1 MRRAADFTDGGA
13 DQSADKPKL
22 RREIGRNKRACAEI
36 AAAATLS
43 NGTAVLLPFCI
54 SYAIDRGVAE
64 RDPRLLLIG
73 TIATAAVAFANV
85 LGARLELGVTAV
97 RAQRYL
103 HDIRSRVVG
112 SIVEADL
119 DLFSREKSGAL
130 FARATNDVENLQR
143 FTEWALPMVLR
154 TMFLSVI
161 TLIAMTVASIEL
173 TAVVLGTLVPV
184 VIATFWYRR
193 VAFSAQVSV
202 RERVAQLFGHMNEH
216 LSGLR
221 VVQAFALED
230 ERLEDFRRL
239 NDHTFGARMKVARL
253 DLRYYALVEILY
265 PVSFV
270 ITLAAG
276 AWLIDAG
283 RLSVGEAVAFGLL
296 VGRLFE
302 PIHMVAEL
310 VEIVQS
316 AAASLGRILR
326 LIDETESGIAG
337 GGSEP
342 FRRGPGHL
350 QMQGVR
356 FRYADASAQTGAS
369 GEPAESSWVLDGADL
384 ELHPGERVALVGPSG
399 AGKSTLAK
407 VLVGFQ
413 KPSEGQ
419 VLVDGQPVESLEP
432 ISYRSSVCLVPQE
445 GYLFH
450 GSIAENIGLA
460 RPNATRQEV
469 EAVCRDL
476 GVLDRFLA
484 LPEGLETVVGTG
496 GASVSAGER
505 QLIALA
511 RALLADPSLL
521 ILDEATSNLDP
532 ATERDMAAALRRV
545 LEGRTAIV
553 IAHRTGTI
561 AMADRVVTIDA
572 GRIVE
577 AAPPAAV
584 PA

>member
-1 MRRAADFTDGGA
+1 MEDLSPGDAPTVPV
-13 DQSADKPKL
+13 KPKL
-22 RREIGRNKRACAEI
+22 RREIGRNRRACAEI

-54 SYAIDRGVAE
+54 SFAIDRGVAT

-73 TIATAAVAFANV
+73 TVATAVVAFANV

-119 DLFSREKSGAL
+119 DLFSRERSGAL

-154 TMFLSVI
+154 TIFLGVI
-161 TLIAMTVASIEL
+161 TLIAMTVASVEL
-173 TAVVLGTLVPV
+173 TAVVLATLIPV
-184 VIATFWYRR
+184 VIGTFWYRR

-202 RERVAQLFGHMNEH
+202 RERVAQMFGHMNEH

-270 ITLAAG
+270 VTLASG

-337 GGSEP
+337 GGTAP
-342 FRRGPGHL
+342 FRRGPGLL
-350 QMQGVR
+350 QVEGVR
-356 FRYADASAQTGAS
+356 FRYADTAANA
-369 GEPAESSWVLDGADL
+369 EESSWVLDGANL
-384 ELHPGERVALVGPSG
+384 ELQPGERVALVGPSG

-407 VLVGFQ
+407 ILVGFQ
-413 KPSEGQ
+413 KPAEGR

-460 RPNATRQEV
+460 RPDATREEV
-469 EAVCRDL
+469 ESVCRDL

-484 LPEGLETVVGTG
+484 LPEGLDTVVGTG

-553 IAHRTGTI
+553 IAHRSGTI
-561 AMADRVVTIDA
+561 AMADRVVTIED

-577 AAPPAAV
+577 TAKVGVGPGSTAA
-584 PA
+584 

>member
-1 MRRAADFTDGGA
+1 MSGRLPEDAL
-13 DQSADKPKL
+13 DKPKL
-22 RREIGRNKRACAEI
+22 RREVTRNRRACLEI
-36 AAAATLS
+36 AAASTLA

-54 SYAIDRGVAE
+54 SFAIDRGVAA
-64 RDPRLLLIG
+64 RDLRLLFLG
-73 TIATAAVAFANV
+73 TAAAAVVAIANI

-103 HDIRSRVVG
+103 GDIRTRVVG

-154 TMFLSVI
+154 TVFLGALTLVAMLAASV
-161 TLIAMTVASIEL
+161 EL
-173 TAVVLGTLVPV
+173 TAVVMVTLVPV
-184 VIATFWYRR
+184 VIATLWYRR
-193 VAFSAQVSV
+193 VAYSAQVSV

-239 NDHTFGARMKVARL
+239 NERTYGARMRVARF
-253 DLRYYALVEILY
+253 DIAYYVVVEILY
-265 PVSFV
+265 PLSFV
-270 ITLAAG
+270 VTLAAG

-283 RLSVGEAVAFGLL
+283 RLSVGQAVAFGLL

-316 AAASLGRILR
+316 AAASLGRILC
-326 LIDETESGIAG
+326 LIDQTAAGIASA
-337 GGSEP
+337 GSEP
-342 FRRGPGHL
+342 FRRGPGHVS
-350 QMQGVR
+350 MRGVK
-356 FRYADASAQTGAS
+356 FRYVEPDVAS
-369 GEPAESSWVLDGADL
+369 GEPGSSWVLDGADL
-384 ELHPGERVALVGPSG
+384 EIQPGERVALVGPSG

-413 KPSEGQ
+413 RAGEGS
-419 VLVDGQPVESLEP
+419 VLVDGQPVESMEP

-460 RPNATRQEV
+460 RPSATRAEI
-469 EAVCRDL
+469 EAVCAEL

-484 LPEGLETVVGTG
+484 LPAGLETVVGTG

-511 RALLADPSLL
+511 RALLADPAVL

-532 ATERDMAAALRRV
+532 ATERDMARALRRV

-553 IAHRTGTI
+553 IAHRQGTVEL
-561 AMADRVVTIDA
+561 ADRVVTIDH
-572 GRIVE
+572 GRIVG
-577 AAPPAAV
+577 ATSLMAGG
-584 PA
+584 

>member
-1 MRRAADFTDGGA
+1 MSPRMAEDELE
-13 DQSADKPKL
+13 KPKL
-22 RREIGRNKRACAEI
+22 RREVTRNRRACLEI
-36 AAAATLS
+36 AAASTLA
-43 NGTAVLLPFCI
+43 NGTAVLLPFAI
-54 SYAIDRGVAE
+54 SFAIDRGVAG
-64 RDPRLLLIG
+64 RDMRLLAIG
-73 TIATAAVAFANV
+73 TAAAAVVALANV

-103 HDIRSRVVG
+103 GDIRTRVVS

-119 DLFSREKSGAL
+119 DLFSRERSGAL

-154 TMFLSVI
+154 TVFLSAL
-161 TLIAMTVASIEL
+161 TLVAMLAASVEL
-173 TAVVLGTLVPV
+173 TAVVAVTLVPV
-184 VIATFWYRR
+184 LIATLWYRR
-193 VAFSAQVSV
+193 VAYSAQVSV

-239 NDHTFGARMKVARL
+239 NERTYGARMRVARF
-253 DLRYYALVEILY
+253 DIAYYVVVEILY
-265 PVSFV
+265 PLSFGV
-270 ITLAAG
+270 TLAAG

-283 RLSVGEAVAFGLL
+283 RLSVGQAVAFGLL

-326 LIDETESGIAG
+326 LIDQTDAGIAS

-342 FRRGPGHL
+342 FRRGPGHVS
-350 QMQGVR
+350 MTGVK
-356 FRYADASAQTGAS
+356 FRYLAPDPAS
-369 GEPAESSWVLDGADL
+369 GEPGSSWVLDGADL
-384 ELHPGERVALVGPSG
+384 EIQPGERVALVGPSG

-413 KPSEGQ
+413 RAAAGRVS
-419 VLVDGQPVESLEP
+419 VDDQPVAGLEP
-432 ISYRSSVCLVPQE
+432 ISYRSAVCLVPQE

-460 RPNATRQEV
+460 RPNATRAEI
-469 EAVCRDL
+469 EAVCAEL
-476 GVLDRFLA
+476 GVLERFLA

-511 RALLADPSLL
+511 RALLADPAVL

-532 ATERDMAAALRRV
+532 ATERDMARALRRV

-553 IAHRTGTI
+553 IAHRAGTVEL
-561 AMADRVVTIDA
+561 ADRVVTIQS
-572 GRIVE
+572 GKTV
-577 AAPPAAV
+577 V
-584 PA
+584 LTG

>member
-1 MRRAADFTDGGA
+1 MSRERG
-13 DQSADKPKL
+13 SEPVEKPPL
-22 RREIGRNKRACAEI
+22 RREIGKNRRACVEI
-36 AAAATLS
+36 AAVSTIA

-54 SYAIDRGVAE
+54 SFAIDRGVAAG
-64 RDPRLLLIG
+64 DLRLLAIG
-73 TIATAAVAFANV
+73 TGAAAVVALANV
-85 LGARLELGVTAV
+85 IGTRLELGVTAV

-103 HDIRSRVVG
+103 RDIRTSVVR

-119 DLFSREKSGAL
+119 DLFARERSGAL

-154 TMFLSVI
+154 TVFLSVL
-161 TLIAMTVASIEL
+161 TLLAMLAASVEL
-173 TAVVLGTLVPV
+173 TVVVVLTLLPV
-184 VIATFWYRR
+184 VVATLWYRR
-193 VAFSAQVSV
+193 IAFSAQVSV

-230 ERLEDFRRL
+230 ERLADFRRL
-239 NDHTFGARMKVARL
+239 NERTYGARMRVARL
-253 DLRYYALVEILY
+253 DITYYVVVEVLY
-265 PVSFV
+265 PLSFV
-270 ITLAAG
+270 VTLAAG

-283 RLSVGEAVAFGLL
+283 RLSVGQAVAFGLL

-326 LIDETESGIAG
+326 LIDQTQAGIDAG
-337 GGSEP
+337 GTEP
-342 FRRGPGHL
+342 FRRGPGHV
-350 QMQGVR
+350 QIEGVK
-356 FRYADASAQTGAS
+356 FRYVEPDPSGNGAS
-369 GEPAESSWVLDGADL
+369 STWVLDGADL
-384 ELHPGERVALVGPSG
+384 ELRPGERVALVGPSG

-413 KPSEGQ
+413 RPAEGR
-419 VLVDGQPVESLEP
+419 VLVDGQPVEDLEP
-432 ISYRSSVCLVPQE
+432 TSYRSSVCLVPQE

-450 GSIAENIGLA
+450 GSIAENIRLA
-460 RPNATRQEV
+460 RPDATDADV
-469 EAVCRDL
+469 ETVCANL
-476 GVLDRFLA
+476 GILDRFLA
-484 LPEGLETVVGTG
+484 LPQGLDTVVGTG

-511 RALLADPSLL
+511 RALLADPAVL

-532 ATERDMAAALRRV
+532 ATERDMARALRRV

-553 IAHRTGTI
+553 IAHRPGTVEL
-561 AMADRVVTIDA
+561 ADRVVTIKDGQTVA
-572 GRIVE
+572 LSG
-577 AAPPAAV
+577 
-584 PA
+584 

>member
-1 MRRAADFTDGGA
+1 MSRK
-13 DQSADKPKL
+13 SANVGPANAPSTSQDEKPKL
-22 RREIGRNKRACAEI
+22 GPEMRRNRRACAEI
-36 AAAATLS
+36 AVASTFA

-54 SYAIDRGVAE
+54 SFAIDRGVAA
-64 RDPRLLLIG
+64 RDMRLLAVG
-73 TIATAAVAFANV
+73 SAATAVIAFANV
-85 LGARLELGVTAV
+85 IAARLELGVTAV

-103 HDIRSRVVG
+103 HEIRTRVVG

-119 DLFSREKSGAL
+119 DLFAREKSGAL

-154 TMFLSVI
+154 TIFLGVL
-161 TLIAMTVASIEL
+161 TLLAMLAASPEL
-173 TAVVLGTLVPV
+173 TGVVVLTLVPV
-184 VIATFWYRR
+184 VVATLWYRR
-193 VAFSAQVSV
+193 VAYSAQVSV

-230 ERLEDFRRL
+230 ERLEDFRYL
-239 NDHTFGARMKVARL
+239 NDRTFGARMRVARL
-253 DLRYYALVEILY
+253 DIGYYVVVEILY
-265 PVSFV
+265 PLSF
-270 ITLAAG
+270 ITTLAAG

-283 RLSVGEAVAFGLL
+283 RLSVGQAVAFGLL

-326 LIDETESGIAG
+326 LIDHTAAGISS

-342 FRRGPGHL
+342 FKRGPGHVRVE
-350 QMQGVR
+350 GVK
-356 FRYADASAQTGAS
+356 FRYVEPDFERNEPGSA
-369 GEPAESSWVLDGADL
+369 WVLDGADL
-384 ELHPGERVALVGPSG
+384 ELRPGERVALVGPSG

-407 VLVGFQ
+407 LLVGFQ
-413 KPSEGQ
+413 RPSQGR
-419 VLVDGQPVESLEP
+419 VLVDSQPVETLEP

-460 RPNATRQEV
+460 RPNATRADIES
-469 EAVCRDL
+469 VCADL

-484 LPEGLETVVGTG
+484 LPAGLDTVVGTG

-511 RALLADPSLL
+511 RALLADPSVL

-532 ATERDMAAALRRV
+532 ATERDMARALRRV
-545 LEGRTAIV
+545 LRGRTAIV
-553 IAHRTGTI
+553 IAHRQGTVE
-561 AMADRVVTIDA
+561 MADRVVTIGD
-572 GRIVE
+572 GRIVDLE
-577 AAPPAAV
+577 KV
-584 PA
+584 GTREH